1 MSGYKSICRCEGF
14 KYHIVYCFN
23 MKLLLAITG
32 ASGVVYG
39 ERLLK
44 ELSKIEDIQT
54 EVVISEAG
62 EVLLEQESETDVDD
76 LISIPEKSYKA
87 DDLAAPPASGSSLYD
102 AVLIVPCSV
111 STLSKIA
118 SGIADNLI
126 TRSASVAMK
135 EGRKL
140 ILVPRETPLSTTV
153 LRNMYDLSKDGVVIL
168 PAAPGFY
175 GGPED
180 IEDLVNF
187 IVGKILDTLGIENDV
202 YERWD

>member
-1 MSGYKSICRCEGF
+1 
-14 KYHIVYCFN
+14 